1 MNDPKSQAYAEV
13 LRKEIATWIAENSNN
28 RSLIT
33 ITNIE
38 VAKGFKNAMVFVS
51 VLPEDQADFVIKFLE
66 RKVRDIQKY
75 LQNRINHR
83 RLPFLRFT
91 HDKTEVLREKLYKLE
106 AEEKD
111 NEAENSEVAE

>member
-1 MNDPKSQAYAEV
+1 MNDQKSQAYAEV
-13 LRKEIATWIAENSNN
+13 LRQEISTWITENSNN

-38 VAKGFKNAMVFVS
+38 VAKGFKNAMVYIS
-51 VLPEDQADFVIKFLE
+51 VLPEDQADFVITFLE
-66 RKVRDIQKY
+66 RKVRDIQRH

-91 HDKTEVLREKLYKLE
+91 HDKSEILREKLYKLE
-106 AEEKD
+106 ADEKD
-111 NEAENSEVAE
+111 EE